1 MTTRFDSRAAV
12 LSVLALGAI
21 VAAGCGGDD
30 NDSSSSSTPAQ
41 TRTVDDQQ
49 IEQGIKEQVSQP
61 DNAVTKVSCPAD
73 VVVEPGGT
81 FNCSVTYANGATG
94 KVTVTQKGANNYTYA
109 LKPGSVQVPGS
120 AAEAEIEKQLA
131 AQGVQNPQANCPD
144 NIIVKVGTTVTC
156 DLASAGATGQV
167 TFSWSTDS
175 GTVDSSSVKTT

>member
-1 MTTRFDSRAAV
+1 VTTRLDPRAAL

-21 VAAGCGGDD
+21 AAAGCGGDD
-30 NDSSSSSTPAQ
+30 NSSSTTAQ

-49 IEQGIKEQVSQP
+49 IEQGIKQQLSTS

-73 VVVEPGGT
+73 VEVQQGGT

-120 AAEAEIEKQLA
+120 TVEAEINKDLA
-131 AQGVQNPQANCPD
+131 AQGVKDPQSNCPD
-144 NIIVKVGTTVTC
+144 NIIVKTGTTVTC
-156 DLASAGATGQV
+156 DVSSAGATGSV
-167 TFSWSTDS
+167 MFSLSAS
-175 GTVDSSSVKTT
+175 GTVDSSSVETG